1 MKQKTQ
7 MRSVRVL
14 NRCGPFGSASH
25 RVQQQQRGRG
35 AGSDV
40 FEEHRPCGDS
50 FAFEGTRGVVSDLLL
65 YGAASTTAAQGSHH

>member
-1 MKQKTQ
+1 MFLIVVDHL
-7 MRSVRVL
+7 VRL
-14 NRCGPFGSASH
+14 LTGCNNNNNAAAALE
-25 RVQQQQRGRG
+25 

-50 FAFEGTRGVVSDLLL
+50 FVFEGTRGVVSDLLL